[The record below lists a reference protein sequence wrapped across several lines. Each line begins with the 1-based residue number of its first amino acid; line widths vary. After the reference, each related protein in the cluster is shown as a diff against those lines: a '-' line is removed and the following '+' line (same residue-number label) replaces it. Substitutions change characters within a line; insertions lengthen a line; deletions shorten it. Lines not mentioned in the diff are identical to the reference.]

1 MGIIIDTDV
10 FIDIEKGRLP
20 PDWTT
25 YAARYGE
32 TFISAI
38 TVSELL
44 VGVHRADS
52 QTRRAKRAAFI
63 ESLLAAVVVLD
74 FTTEIARLHAQLLAD
89 LLARGERIGAHD
101 LIIAATAL
109 RYGYPVLT
117 SNVRE
122 FERVVGLEVLRFKP
136 QGENS

>member
-10 FIDIEKGRLP
+10 FIDAEKGRFP
-20 PDWTT
+20 PDWTSCAT
-25 YAARYGE
+25 RYGE

-44 VGVHRADS
+44 VGVYRADS
-52 QTRRAKRAAFI
+52 RERRAKRAAFI

-122 FERVVGLEVLRFKP
+122 FKRVAGLEVLRFDI
-136 QGENS
+136 QGESL